1 MIVKSPCRQIQG
13 ESGTALLASVLL
25 ISLITGAGLT
35 ALAMTSVSLNIASNL
50 LPSKQAFYLAEAG
63 IQHGKSFLSQNRNNW
78 TTYASAQAQTL
89 LPYTSL
95 ASTGGYSV
103 TVQDGG
109 GGSLLINSTGT
120 GPDRWYKAHDRLPG
134 NLLAVHTPGPTEA
147 HYSFYLER
155 EGGVVFCA
163 DLLTNAG
170 VEGLAF
176 VAGEYQDEPAR
187 TRESVR
193 RFLDLK
199 FETLCTNH
207 GDPVT
212 VGAKEAIV
220 RALAYDAARG
230 GE

>member
-1 MIVKSPCRQIQG
+1 MIRRPPRS
-13 ESGTALLASVLL
+13 
-25 ISLITGAGLT
+25 
-35 ALAMTSVSLNIASNL
+35 
-50 LPSKQAFYLAEAG
+50 
-63 IQHGKSFLSQNRNNW
+63 
-78 TTYASAQAQTL
+78 TL
-89 LPYTSL
+89 FPYTTLFRS
-95 ASTGGYSV
+95 AG
-103 TVQDGG
+103 
-109 GGSLLINSTGT
+109 
-120 GPDRWYKAHDRLPG
+120 DRLPG
-134 NLLAVHTPGPTEA
+134 DLLAVHSPGPTEA

-193 RFLDLK
+193 RLLDLK

-220 RALAYDAARG
+220 RALANDAAQG
-230 GE
+230 GK

>member
-1 MIVKSPCRQIQG
+1 MPEPG
-13 ESGTALLASVLL
+13 GTAKLVGEILPGVYRFTIHDDRIDFESDSYVVIEDGKAIL
-25 ISLITGAGLT
+25 IDPLPMADKDLKKLGPVEAICLT
-35 ALAMTSVSLNIASNL
+35 ASCHERSAWRYRCELKV
-50 LPSKQAFYLAEAG
+50 
-63 IQHGKSFLSQNRNNW
+63 W
-78 TTYASAQAQTL
+78 VYAPQ
-89 LPYTSL
+89 
-95 ASTGGYSV
+95 GGV
-103 TVQDGG
+103 DFEET
-109 GGSLLINSTGT
+109 
-120 GPDRWYKAHDRLPG
+120 PDRWYKAGDRLPG
-134 NLLAVHTPGPTEA
+134 DLLAVHSPGPTEA

-187 TRESVR
+187 TRKSVR
-193 RFLDLK
+193 RLLDLK

-220 RALAYDAARG
+220 RALANDAARG
-230 GE
+230 GK

>member
-1 MIVKSPCRQIQG
+1 VPEPG
-13 ESGTALLASVLL
+13 GTAKLVGEILPGVYRFTIHDDRIDFESDSYVVIEDGKAIL
-25 ISLITGAGLT
+25 IDPLPMAEKDLKKLGPVEAVCLTGSCHERSAWRYRRE
-35 ALAMTSVSLNIASNL
+35 LNV
-50 LPSKQAFYLAEAG
+50 PV
-63 IQHGKSFLSQNRNNW
+63 
-78 TTYASAQAQTL
+78 YAPQ
-89 LPYTSL
+89 
-95 ASTGGYSV
+95 GGV
-103 TVQDGG
+103 DFEET
-109 GGSLLINSTGT
+109 
-120 GPDRWYKAHDRLPG
+120 PDRWYKVHDRLPG

-193 RFLDLK
+193 RLLDLK
-199 FETLCTNH
+199 FETLCRNH

-220 RALAYDAARG
+220 RALANDAAQG
-230 GE
+230 GK